1 MPAALNRPQP
11 PFPLQ
16 SPSSSGA
23 AITSLVLGILSVA
36 VCLLPLGPIA
46 VVFGHVGLSKI
57 AKSRG
62 QLTGRGMAIAGLVT
76 GYLATVVLAG
86 YAGLLIYG
94 IKSGIDR
101 VGKPDEPFS
110 VPDLSSVTLP
120 DLGGGELVEGTQI
133 KIHDLQ
139 ASGSGPGSA
148 TRFRVL
154 VPPGV
159 HREFSLPCVL
169 VAPAGSNLLSGMD
182 LDEGDYFDETL
193 PYAEAGMVVVS
204 YSIDGPMAEDDDDV
218 SKGYEAFR
226 EAGAGV
232 VNGALA
238 LRFARE
244 KLPFVNP
251 AKIVSAGHSS
261 AGTLSLLLAAH
272 LPDLAGSVA
281 YAPACDVAAFHKD
294 LLDEPFSGFLLPGA
308 RVFVQRAS
316 PITHAARI
324 KVPVFVFGA
333 RDDDKVTSEE
343 WRNFARAVTD
353 AGGQAE
359 VKTVASGGHYQSMI
373 DEGIPAGIEW
383 IRSRL

>member
-11 PFPLQ
+11 PFPAQ
-16 SPSSSGA
+16 APSSSGA

-86 YAGLLIYG
+86 YAALITYG
-94 IKSGIDR
+94 IKSGMDQ
-101 VGKPDEPFS
+101 VGKPDEPFV
-110 VPDLSSVTLP
+110 VPDLSAVTLP
-120 DLGGGELVEGTQI
+120 ELGEGELIEDTQV
-133 KIHDLQ
+133 KFHDLA
-139 ASGSGPGSA
+139 ASGSGPAGS
-148 TRFRVL
+148 TQFRVL
-154 VPPGV
+154 VPPGDHV
-159 HREFSLPCVL
+159 NRSLPCVL

-204 YSIDGPMAEDDDDV
+204 YSIDGPMGEDEDDV
-218 SKGYEAFR
+218 GAAYEQFR
-226 EAGAGV
+226 AAGAGV
-232 VNGALA
+232 ANGALA
-238 LRFARE
+238 LRLARE

-251 AKIVSAGHSS
+251 DKIFSAGHSS

-272 LPDLAGSVA
+272 LPDLAGAVA

-294 LLDEPFSGFLLPGA
+294 LLDEPFSGLLLPGA
-308 RVFVQRAS
+308 RVFVKRSS
-316 PITHAARI
+316 PTTHAARI

-343 WRNFARAVTD
+343 WRNFGRAVTD

-359 VKTVASGGHYQSMI
+359 VKTVATGGHYQSMI

-383 IRSRL
+383 IRARL

>member
-11 PFPLQ
+11 PFPAQ
-16 SPSSSGA
+16 VPSSSGA

-86 YAGLLIYG
+86 YAALITYG
-94 IKSGIDR
+94 IKSGMDQ
-101 VGKPDEPFS
+101 VGKPDEPFV
-110 VPDLSSVTLP
+110 VPDLSAVTLP
-120 DLGGGELVEGTQI
+120 DLGEGELIEDTQV
-133 KIHDLQ
+133 KFHDLA
-139 ASGSGPGSA
+139 ASGSGPAGS

-154 VPPGV
+154 VPPGD
-159 HREFSLPCVL
+159 HADRSLPCVL

-204 YSIDGPMAEDDDDV
+204 YSIDGPMGEDEDDV
-218 SKGYEAFR
+218 GAAYEQFR
-226 EAGAGV
+226 AAGAGV
-232 VNGALA
+232 ANGALA
-238 LRFARE
+238 LRLARE

-251 AKIVSAGHSS
+251 DKIFSVGHSS

-272 LPDLAGSVA
+272 LPDLAGAAA

-294 LLDEPFSGFLLPGA
+294 LLDEPFSGLLLPGA
-308 RVFVQRAS
+308 RVFVKRSS
-316 PITHAARI
+316 PTTHAARI

-343 WRNFARAVTD
+343 WRNFGRAVTD

-359 VKTVASGGHYQSMI
+359 IKTVATGGHYQSMI

-383 IRSRL
+383 IRARL